1 MAAVLVYVEMNEHG
15 PAKSARDLLAFGAGL
30 GEPVAV
36 VVAADSPSPESV
48 AELGSW
54 GAGRVMLT
62 TTPDAGRVLVTPAVD
77 ALEAACASAADVAAV
92 LTADTADGREVAA
105 RLAVRCGLPYLG
117 DVVNAELR
125 GGDLFVEKSVFGG
138 NYAVQSVV
146 SGVAVLAVRAGVNC
160 GSPAPREASVDPLDV
175 GPSVAERTAI
185 LDSRPPTGTG
195 GRPGLSEAEVVV
207 SGGRGLGSREQF
219 ALVEALADAFGGAV
233 GASRAAV
240 DADYCDPLLQ
250 VGQTGATVSP
260 MLYIALGISGATQ
273 HKAGMQAAKTIVAIN
288 QDAEAPIFDIADFGV
303 VGDVLEVVPQLL
315 NELAAVRR

>member
-1 MAAVLVYVEMNEHG
+1 MAEVLVYVEINDDG
-15 PAKSARDLLAFGAGL
+15 PAKSAQGLLAFAARL

-36 VVAADSPSPESV
+36 VVSAGNVSPESL
-48 AELGSW
+48 AQLGSW
-54 GAGRVMLT
+54 GAAGVVLS

-77 ALEAACASAADVAAV
+77 MLEAVYTDRQHVAAV
-92 LTADTADGREVAA
+92 VAMDTAEGREVAA

-117 DVVNAELR
+117 DVVGAELR
-125 GGDLFVEKSVFGG
+125 AGELFVRKSAFGG
-138 NYAVQSVV
+138 NYAVESTV
-146 SGVAVLAVRAGVNC
+146 SLTPVLAVRAGLDT
-160 GSPAPREASVDPLDV
+160 GTPAPREAAVEELDV
-175 GPSVAERTAI
+175 GPSTAERTEI
-185 LDSRPPTGTG
+185 LDSRPPAGTG
-195 GRPGLSEAEVVV
+195 GRPGLSDANVVV

-260 MLYIALGISGATQ
+260 ALYVALGISGATQ

-288 QDAEAPIFDIADFGV
+288 RDADAPIFDIADFGV
-303 VGDVLEVVPQLL
+303 VGDVFEVVPQLL
-315 NELAAVRR
+315 EELAAARR